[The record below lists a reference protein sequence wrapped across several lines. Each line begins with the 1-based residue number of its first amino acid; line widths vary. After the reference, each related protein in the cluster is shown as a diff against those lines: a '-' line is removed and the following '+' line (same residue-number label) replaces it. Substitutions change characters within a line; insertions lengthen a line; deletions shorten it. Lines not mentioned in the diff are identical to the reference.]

1 MRTEI
6 LGLVLA
12 CPAHTLLAPRTLRG
26 HRSTHAQISRVS
38 GAFPSFGKFFSPGWS
53 GAGPGEGLTVRSGRA
68 LWGSTYFAS
77 GSRFFSAL
85 GQPAWPTANSTKRI
99 NLGFDPL

>member
-53 GAGPGEGLTVRSGRA
+53 GAGPGEGLSVRSGRA
-68 LWGSTYFAS
+68 LWGVNLF
-77 GSRFFSAL
+77 RLRLKVLL
-85 GQPAWPTANSTKRI
+85 GAWAARVADSKLHEAHQPRI
-99 NLGFDPL
+99 